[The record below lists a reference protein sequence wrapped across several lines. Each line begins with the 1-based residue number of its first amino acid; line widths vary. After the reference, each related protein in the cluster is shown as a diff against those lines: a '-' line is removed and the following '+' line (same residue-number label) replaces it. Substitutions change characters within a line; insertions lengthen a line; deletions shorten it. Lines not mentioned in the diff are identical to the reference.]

1 MTDGAAPTDRLVAV
15 TLDEASIGHASADVE
30 HERRVAI
37 YDLIEDNCFT
47 PDGGHQ
53 GPFRLHIS
61 LVDKKLALKITRDG
75 SGGDAIT
82 HLLSLSPFRK
92 ILKDYFFICESYRSA
107 IRTSSAS
114 QIEAID
120 MGRRG
125 LHDEGAEVL
134 IERLRGKIAVDKQ
147 TARRL
152 FTLIAAL
159 SWKG

>member
-1 MTDGAAPTDRLVAV
+1 MTGGQTSTDRLVAV
-15 TLDEASIGHASADVE
+15 TLDAASIGAAAPDVE

-37 YDLIEDNCFT
+37 YDLIEDNSFA
-47 PDGGHQ
+47 PEGGHE
-53 GPFRLHIS
+53 GPFTLHIS
-61 LVDKKLALKITRDG
+61 LVDQKLSLRIKRKT
-75 SGGDAIT
+75 GDETIT

-107 IRTSSAS
+107 IRTSSPS

-125 LHDEGAEVL
+125 LHDEGADVL

>member
-1 MTDGAAPTDRLVAV
+1 MDAGSGAAARLVKV
-15 TLDEASIGHASADVE
+15 TLDEASIGHASTEVE
-30 HERRVAI
+30 HERKVAI
-37 YDLIEDNCFT
+37 YDLVEENSFA
-47 PDGGHQ
+47 PRGGGD
-53 GPFRLHIS
+53 GPFTLHIS
-61 LVDKKLALKITRDG
+61 LVDQKLALQVARE
-75 SGGDAIT
+75 SGDEVIA
-82 HLLSLSPFRK
+82 HLLSLTPFRR

-107 IRTSSAS
+107 IRTQTPS

-125 LHDEGAEVL
+125 LHDEGADILV
-134 IERLRGKIAVDKQ
+134 ERLKDKITVDKQ

>member
-1 MTDGAAPTDRLVAV
+1 MAADRRLIAV
-15 TLDEASIGHASADVE
+15 TLDAASIGRGNIDVE
-30 HERRVAI
+30 QERQVAI
-37 YDLIEDNCFT
+37 YDLVEQNEFSPEGDE
-47 PDGGHQ
+47 GG
-53 GPFRLHIS
+53 PYRLHIA
-61 LVDKKLALKITRDG
+61 LVDKKLGLMIRREDG
-75 SGGDAIT
+75 EEVIS
-82 HLLSLSPFRK
+82 HLLSLTPFMK

-107 IRTSSAS
+107 IRTSSPS

-125 LHDEGAEVL
+125 LHDEGAQVL
-134 IERLRGKIAVDKQ
+134 TERLKGKISFDHD

>member
-1 MTDGAAPTDRLVAV
+1 MDGGARPTDKLVAV
-15 TLDEASIGHASADVE
+15 TIDEASLGHANADVE

-37 YDLIEDNCFT
+37 YDLIEDNSFA
-47 PDGGHQ
+47 PEGGGD
-53 GPFRLHIS
+53 GPFTLAIS
-61 LVDKKLALKITRDG
+61 LVDNKLALDIKRENG
-75 SGGDAIT
+75 EAVVA

-92 ILKDYFFICESYRSA
+92 ILKDYFMICESYRSA
-107 IRTSSAS
+107 IRTSSPT

-125 LHDEGAEVL
+125 LHDEGAQVL
-134 IERLRGKIAVDKQ
+134 AERLDGKIAIDKQ